1 MEGSLDKIVKSI
13 ANDILSIARMILES
27 NNLIN
32 EKVGRNT
39 IAPDSELYKTLK
51 VESRNDGDIVFDM
64 MLNDYLVFIES
75 GRRAGAKFPPV
86 EPIVRWCKEKGIPT
100 DNSTIFLI
108 RRAIARDGI
117 NPRPIM
123 AKVFEELDRA
133 WDNEWSDRL
142 FDIIMETINKFFNG
156 NNNI

>member
-1 MEGSLDKIVKSI
+1 MEESLDKVIKAI

-39 IAPDSELYKTLK
+39 IAPDSELYKTLQVK
-51 VESRNDGDIVFDM
+51 ATNDGDIVFDL

-86 EPIVRWCKEKGIPT
+86 EPIVKWARKRGIPT
-100 DNSTIFLI
+100 DNSTIYLI
-108 RRAIARDGI
+108 RRAISRDGI
-117 NPRPIM
+117 RPRPFMSYI
-123 AKVFEELDRA
+123 FEELDER
-133 WDNEWSDRL
+133 WDDNWADSI
-142 FDIIMETINKFFNG
+142 FDKIMEQIDNFFK
-156 NNNI
+156 

>member
-1 MEGSLDKIVKSI
+1 MEESLDKVIKVI
-13 ANDILSIARMILES
+13 ANDILEIARMILES

-39 IAPDSELYKTLK
+39 IAPDSDLYKTLQVK
-51 VESRNDGDIVFDM
+51 ASNDGDVVFDL

-86 EPIVRWCKEKGIPT
+86 EPIVRWARKRGIPT

-108 RRAIARDGI
+108 RRAISRDGI
-117 NPRPIM
+117 RPRPFM
-123 AKVFEELDRA
+123 AYIFEEMDER
-133 WDNEWSDRL
+133 WDNNWSDRI
-142 FDIIMETINKFFNG
+142 FDKIMEQIDNFFK
-156 NNNI
+156 

>member
-13 ANDILSIARMILES
+13 SEDILSIVRMILES

-39 IAPDSELYKTLK
+39 IAPGSELYKTLK
-51 VESRNDGDIVFDM
+51 VVATNNGDIVYDL

-86 EPIVRWCKEKGIPT
+86 EPIVRWARSRGIPT
-100 DNSTIFLI
+100 DNNTIYLI
-108 RRAIARDGI
+108 RRAISRDGI
-117 NPRPIM
+117 KPRPFM
-123 AKVFEELDRA
+123 AYIFEEMDER
-133 WDNEWSDRL
+133 WDNEWSDEI
-142 FDIIMETINKFFNG
+142 FNKIMEIIDNFFK
-156 NNNI
+156 